1 MKKYLILLLSISTL
15 ISCEPKDFPNEG
27 IDLPEMEF
35 GLKISPDTA
44 YIRLGDTVTL
54 AASIPSTLSN
64 GVKIE
69 DGKATIDLF
78 MSYRTEVPATNV
90 NNETV
95 VVGTHLNVLEEKGSI
110 RVSPNTGKIVEIYA
124 HPYGDSIQVAIKF
137 IPLKKGTF
145 RFSVQSMFYEGSKG
159 KTRTVPKFDV
169 ENPHWDQL
177 WKIEGHPAPSAKE
190 SSYYRNYFFAV
201 TD

>member
-1 MKKYLILLLSISTL
+1 LY
-15 ISCEPKDFPNEG
+15 
-27 IDLPEMEF
+27 
-35 GLKISPDTA
+35 
-44 YIRLGDTVTL
+44 
-54 AASIPSTLSN
+54 ASIPSILSN

-69 DGKATIDLF
+69 DGKATIDLY
-78 MSYRTEVPATNV
+78 MGYRNEIPVLHT
-90 NNETV
+90 NNEAV
-95 VVGTHLNVLEEKGSI
+95 IVGTHLNILEEKGSVRI
-110 RVSPNTGKIVEIYA
+110 SPNTGKIVEVYA

-137 IPLKKGTF
+137 IPLKTGTYVMQF
-145 RFSVQSMFYEGSKG
+145 YSKFYEGKRG

>member
-1 MKKYLILLLSISTL
+1 MKKYLVLLLSVLTL
-15 ISCEPKDFPNEG
+15 ISCDPDPLVEG
-27 IDLPEMEF
+27 ITLPEMEF
-35 GLKISPDTA
+35 GLQVSPDTA
-44 YIRLGDTVTL
+44 YIKRGDTLTL
-54 AASIPSTLSN
+54 YASIPSTLSN

-78 MSYRTEVPATNV
+78 MSYRNEIPALHM

-110 RVSPNTGKIVEIYA
+110 RIYPSTNNIVEIYA

-137 IPLKKGTF
+137 IPLKTGTF
-145 RFSVQSMFYEGSKG
+145 RFSVQSMFYEGKKG
-159 KTRTVPKFDV
+159 KTRTVPKFAMKDT
-169 ENPHWDQL
+169 HWDLYQ
-177 WKIEGHPAPSAKE
+177 IPEYPGPNPGE
-190 SSYYRNYFFAV
+190 DSYYRSYWFAV

>member
-1 MKKYLILLLSISTL
+1 MKKYLVLFLSISTL

-35 GLKISPDTA
+35 GLKVSPDRA

-54 AASIPSTLSN
+54 YASIPSTLSN

-95 VVGTHLNVLEEKGSI
+95 AVGTL
-110 RVSPNTGKIVEIYA
+110 
-124 HPYGDSIQVAIKF
+124 
-137 IPLKKGTF
+137 
-145 RFSVQSMFYEGSKG
+145 
-159 KTRTVPKFDV
+159 
-169 ENPHWDQL
+169 
-177 WKIEGHPAPSAKE
+177 
-190 SSYYRNYFFAV
+190 
-201 TD
+201 